1 MSSGSVVVSVE
12 TSTPTIRS
20 FDELRLWECLNAYGE
35 IRRRNVVGRFDLN
48 DPDDQE
54 KICRCYIDWL
64 VDNNYILLECESDGK
79 KTYIVKK
86 CSKRGNDVDMRYVE
100 KRLRHVATNIEPYA
114 HYDSTRALKIVVT
127 VNPERF
133 NDDIESA
140 WMELGREFNRFVSV
154 LKRRYGDVSVLRS
167 WESHSSG
174 YPHIHAVV
182 CFESKRWLVVGRLPD
197 KNGHEQWR
205 IPTAMSREIASG
217 WGLGF
222 LDVQAVVPDSI
233 DEDIEDS
240 VWYLIKSRREGDYR
254 DVETWSKKRLL
265 TMAITWYLGL
275 RTWSSSR
282 KLCRRPD
289 LIRDS
294 KIIQTDIEGND
305 LFDCTTRPK
314 FKFVGM
320 VRGRDIDL

>member
-1 MSSGSVVVSVE
+1 
-12 TSTPTIRS
+12 
-20 FDELRLWECLNAYGE
+20 
-35 IRRRNVVGRFDLN
+35 
-48 DPDDQE
+48 
-54 KICRCYIDWL
+54 
-64 VDNNYILLECESDGK
+64 
-79 KTYIVKK
+79 
-86 CSKRGNDVDMRYVE
+86 
-100 KRLRHVATNIEPYA
+100 
-114 HYDSTRALKIVVT
+114 
-127 VNPERF
+127 
-133 NDDIESA
+133 
-140 WMELGREFNRFVSV
+140 
-154 LKRRYGDVSVLRS
+154 
-167 WESHSSG
+167 
-174 YPHIHAVV
+174 
-182 CFESKRWLVVGRLPD
+182 
-197 KNGHEQWR
+197 
-205 IPTAMSREIASG
+205 
-217 WGLGF
+217 LGF

-320 VRGRDIDL
+320 VRGRDIDLDGDVWIKIYPEPPDFIDDETVIFRPRQHLPSTIRDMGFA